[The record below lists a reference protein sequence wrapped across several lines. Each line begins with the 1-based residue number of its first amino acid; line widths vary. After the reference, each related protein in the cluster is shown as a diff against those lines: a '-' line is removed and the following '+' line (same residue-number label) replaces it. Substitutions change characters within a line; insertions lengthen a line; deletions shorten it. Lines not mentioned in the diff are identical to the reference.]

1 MRGRVWTSLLVM
13 AVGIAA
19 AAAVQEFSPPL
30 GPLRI
35 KPPML
40 CGVVVYYAMRRE
52 EAWAFVAAAWCGIV
66 EDGLSGVP
74 IASVAVFAASAAM
87 LCRRVKPQMEEGPLS
102 CAVCGAAVAP
112 ALAVAQ
118 YLALR
123 ISGGLSALPAWFAA
137 ARVSASA
144 AAGFATALVA
154 AWALR
159 ALDWVS
165 ANVGFDEEEGD
176 GIGSA

>member
-13 AVGIAA
+13 AVGVAA
-19 AAAVQEFSPPL
+19 AAAAQEFSPPL
-30 GPLRI
+30 GTLRL
-35 KPPML
+35 KPPWL

-52 EAWAFVAAAWCGIV
+52 TAWALVAAAWCGIV

-74 IASVAVFAASAAM
+74 IASLVVFAAAAAV
-87 LCRRVKPQMEEGPLS
+87 LCRRIKPQMEEGPLS
-102 CAVCGAAVAP
+102 CAVCGGAVAP

-123 ISGGLSALPAWFAA
+123 ISGNLAALPAWFAA
-137 ARVSASA
+137 ARVAASA
-144 AAGFATALVA
+144 ASGFAAALVA

-165 ANVGFDEEEGD
+165 ANVGFDEEEDD
-176 GIGSA
+176 GTGAA